1 MAQGKTD
8 YTIKVA
14 AQAFYLD
21 EQSDP
26 AHDRYVFAYT
36 VVIQNHGNIPAKLL
50 SRHWIITDSNGKIEE
65 VRGEG
70 VVGEQPYLRPGE
82 GFHGLLGELEEQ
94 VSGGH
99 GLEDRLE
106 HRLHQPLHPAAGP
119 GVVPA
124 LEGVVVGEQQ
134 VALPRGLVEEE
145 RGRDPEAGLGEAGVE
160 PGSLGQGVGRVGLV
174 HQHHRRL
181 ATSDALE

>member
-26 AHDRYVFAYT
+26 AHDRYVFVYT

-82 GFHGLLGELEEQ
+82 GFQYTSGAILETSVGSMKGSYQ
-94 VSGGH
+94 MLADDGITFDAAIPAFVLSIP
-99 GLEDRLE
+99 RT
-106 HRLHQPLHPAAGP
+106 LH
-119 GVVPA
+119 
-124 LEGVVVGEQQ
+124 
-134 VALPRGLVEEE
+134 
-145 RGRDPEAGLGEAGVE
+145 
-160 PGSLGQGVGRVGLV
+160 
-174 HQHHRRL
+174 
-181 ATSDALE
+181 